1 MSEFSVHLR
10 AQPLMTQEE
19 AAFYNLLK
27 LTVQDRYLV
36 FAQVPVWCL
45 VDVHAKDPNARTAFL
60 NQIALRRVDFV
71 LVHPGT
77 LATEKIVELDDPT
90 APPAQKEARNRL
102 IDSVFKEAGIPLV
115 RLRNPGSLTVPE
127 LAAALGLDAAGLPS

>member
-1 MSEFSVHLR
+1 MSAFQVSLQ
-10 AQPLMTQEE
+10 AQPLLTKDE

-27 LTVQDRYLV
+27 LTVEDRYLV

-45 VDVHAKDPNARTAFL
+45 VDVQAKDSKTRGAFL

-77 LATEKIVELDDPT
+77 LATEKIIELDDP
-90 APPAQKEARNRL
+90 AIPAAQKEGRNKL
-102 IDSVFKEAGIPLV
+102 IDSVFKEAGIALV
-115 RLRNPGSLTVPE
+115 RLQSPGSYTAPT
-127 LAAALGLDAAGLPS
+127 LAAALGLSP

>member
-1 MSEFSVHLR
+1 MGEFGVSLH
-10 AQPLMTQEE
+10 AQPLLTKDE

-45 VDVHAKDPNARTAFL
+45 IDVQSKDPKARASFL
-60 NQIALRRVDFV
+60 NRVALRRVDFV

-77 LATEKIVELDDPT
+77 LATFKIIELDDP
-90 APPAQKEARNRL
+90 AVPSVQKEGRNKL
-102 IDSVFKEAGIPLV
+102 IDGVFKEAGIALV
-115 RLRNPGSLTVPE
+115 RLKNPGTYTAPT
-127 LAAALGLDAAGLPS
+127 LAAALGLEDGL

>member
-1 MSEFSVHLR
+1 MGDVGVSVR
-10 AQPLMTQEE
+10 AQPLLTKEE

-36 FAQVPVWCL
+36 LAQVPVWCL
-45 VDVHAKDPNARTAFL
+45 VDVHAQDHRARAAFL

-77 LATEKIVELDDPT
+77 LATEKIIELDDP
-90 APPAQKEARNRL
+90 ALPAAQKEARNTL
-102 IDSVFKEAGIPLV
+102 IDGVFKEAGIPLV
-115 RLRNPGSLTVPE
+115 RLRNPGSLTAPA
-127 LAAALGLDAAGLPS
+127 LAAALGLDAGSLPP